1 MPARA
6 RNSKT
11 ASRVREAAMRSDAVS
26 LLELVNAAAG
36 IDELLTTR
44 KEGVTLAANI
54 HLHDFHVFRG
64 TRLERLA
71 ASADDRHLVVI
82 GMNFGLHDFL
92 TSLVFLGNSL
102 LLYPFWRRSS
112 TDFGRQTEKLI
123 PPRNFFAFAGRRANH
138 ARNACKK
145 RTTGV

>member
-1 MPARA
+1 
-6 RNSKT
+6 
-11 ASRVREAAMRSDAVS
+11 MRLLCSSLNAVS

-92 TSLVFLGNSL
+92 TSLVS
-102 LLYPFWRRSS
+102 
-112 TDFGRQTEKLI
+112 
-123 PPRNFFAFAGRRANH
+123 
-138 ARNACKK
+138 
-145 RTTGV
+145 